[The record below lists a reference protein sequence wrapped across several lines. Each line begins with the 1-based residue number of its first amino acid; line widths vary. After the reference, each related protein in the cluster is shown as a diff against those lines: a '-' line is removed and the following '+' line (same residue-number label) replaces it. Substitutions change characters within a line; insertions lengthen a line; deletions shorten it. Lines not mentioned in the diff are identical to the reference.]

1 MSASMENTNAKRKLV
16 FIMHDRPNYPGG
28 PIINYRRLLPA
39 LVEKGH
45 EVFLICFYKTDFPN
59 ARQISQSQVQIFPF
73 LRSDTKTSVKNI
85 LTVLKKIQPDA
96 FIPDVSTPGCF
107 AGKWIQKC
115 GIPVI
120 TTLRGNDKNN
130 WGRALYFTDPISKY
144 NVTGVVCVSPY
155 FQDQLINKRGNYP
168 LNSEVIPSGV
178 PIPTKSTNQS
188 IETLHIAYAG
198 RLVNNIKNISQVVQ
212 AFIHICSLFPHVKCN
227 LIGDGPEMNACKSM
241 VSEAYLHER
250 IIFSGLL
257 TDVAYNDQLAKNQ
270 IIVLFS
276 DSEGTPGA
284 LLDGMA
290 CGLIPVVQRYPG
302 LEDLIKHNE
311 NGWIIENTNED
322 FIDAIKTLSGSEDL
336 RIRISEAAKKT
347 ILASYSLET
356 AVIRWEKF
364 IEECIQKVKPKK
376 HFYYPRIILL
386 PRHNKILGEDFRP
399 KRKGILSWF
408 FKFIDRIVIT

>member
-28 PIINYRRLLPA
+28 PIINYRRLLPS

-107 AGKWIQKC
+107 AGKWVQKC

-168 LNSEVIPSGV
+168 LNSEIIPSGV
-178 PIPTKSTNQS
+178 PVPGTSTNQS

-198 RLVNNIKNISQVVQ
+198 RLVNNIKNISQVIH
-212 AFIHICSLFPHVKCN
+212 AFIHICSLFSHVKCN

-241 VSEAYLHER
+241 VSEVDLHDR

-257 TDVAYNDQLAKNQ
+257 TDVSYSAQLAQNQ

-290 CGLIPVVQRYPG
+290 CGLIPVVLRYPG
-302 LEDLIKHNE
+302 VEDLIKHNE
-311 NGWIIENTNED
+311 NGWIIENTNKD
-322 FIDAIKTLSGSEDL
+322 FMDAIKTLSGSEEL
-336 RIRISEAAKKT
+336 RIRLSEAAKKT
-347 ILASYSLET
+347 ISASYSLNT
-356 AVIRWEKF
+356 SVMKWENF
-364 IEECIQKVKPKK
+364 IETCIQKAKPKK
-376 HFYYPRIILL
+376 KLAFPKWILL
-386 PRHNKILGEDFRP
+386 PKYNRMLPEDIRP
-399 KRKGILSWF
+399 ERKGRLSFF
-408 FKFIDRIVIT
+408 FKFIDRILIT